1 MSRQV
6 VRGEFAVVEGLP
18 AAVEE
23 ARRVRGLSWPKL
35 AEGSGWS
42 RQYLQRALQG
52 GELPAAVVEY
62 LQRRL
67 GLSLSLT
74 PISPLI
80 TNGAT

>member
-1 MSRQV
+1 MSRQI

-18 AAVEE
+18 GEVER
-23 ARRVRGLSWPKL
+23 ARRAAGLSWPKL

-52 GELPAAVVEY
+52 DELPAAIVEY

-74 PISPLI
+74 PTSPLI
-80 TNGAT
+80 AQPT